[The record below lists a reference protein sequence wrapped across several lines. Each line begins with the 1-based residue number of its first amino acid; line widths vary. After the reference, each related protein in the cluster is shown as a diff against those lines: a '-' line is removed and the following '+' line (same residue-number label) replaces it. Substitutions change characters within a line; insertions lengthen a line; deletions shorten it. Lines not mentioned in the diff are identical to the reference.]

1 MGEIKVLQPGLYS
14 TIQDE
19 GRFGFLNSGVPISGP
34 MDTYAAQLGNL
45 ILNNSQEDPVLEITQ
60 TGPVLKFGDA
70 ANIVVTGGYLS
81 PQINGTKIMNNRIYN
96 LVKDDTLSF
105 GQRVKGSRAYMSIK
119 GGFKTNKILGSC
131 CWYEGLTPHFRLS
144 KGMQLYFEPLVQM
157 EIEITS
163 GVKFGDN
170 YLTEL
175 NVPVY
180 RGPEF
185 HLLPIKLQQELITRT
200 FSQDSANNRM
210 AIQLSENFEN
220 TLRPIITGPVIAGTV
235 QLTPSGK
242 IIILM
247 RDCQTTGGYPRVLQV
262 SEEGLNILSQKI
274 TGDKI
279 KFVLSALPV
288 FKKEVPP
295 V

>member
-1 MGEIKVLQPGLYS
+1 MGEIEVLQPGLFS

-34 MDTYAAQLGNL
+34 MDTYAAGLGNL
-45 ILNNSQEDPVLEITQ
+45 ILNNSKEDPVLEITQ
-60 TGPVLKFGDA
+60 TGPVLKFGEA

-81 PQINGTKIMNNRIYN
+81 PQINGTEIKNNRIYN
-96 LVKDDTLSF
+96 LLKGDTLSF
-105 GQRVKGSRAYMSIK
+105 GQRVKGSRAYMSVK
-119 GGFKTNKILGSC
+119 GGFKTDKILGSC
-131 CWYEGLTPHFRLS
+131 CWYEGLTPHFRLI
-144 KGMQLYFEPLVQM
+144 KGMKLYFDPLEQM

-163 GVKFGDN
+163 GVKFVDN

-175 NVPVY
+175 KVPVY

-185 HLLPIKLQQELITRT
+185 PLLPIKLQQKLTSRT
-200 FSQDSANNRM
+200 FSVDSANNRM

-262 SEEGLNILSQKI
+262 SKEGLNILSQKI
-274 TGDKI
+274 TGDKM
-279 KFVLSALPV
+279 KFALSATSV